1 VSTRLRLDADQ
12 VEWRAIEGEIVALDL
27 RSSTYFAVNATG
39 AVLWQP
45 LLDGRTED
53 ELTEL
58 LVATFG
64 VDPRV
69 AQDDVRAF
77 VGMLTERRLL
87 RA

>member
-64 VDPRV
+64 VDPQV